1 MKQLGKHPKALA
13 AIAVWL
19 VCALLLTACGAGSA
33 SGSEPAAQAN
43 AAASSLPAS
52 SFSEPEPEP
61 EPEPI
66 VTTLRF
72 SATGDN
78 LIHNGLYLQ
87 AAQRAGGE
95 GYDFGALYENI
106 APFYQ
111 DFDINWINQEKL
123 ITDELPPSTY
133 PCFCT
138 PAAMGEEL
146 YDVGWRVIA
155 MSNNHAYDQGA
166 AGIAATRR
174 FWAQMPEDVV
184 TTGLFAGEED
194 YENIPIQ
201 EKDGVRIAYLA
212 YTEYTNGLP
221 TPYEAE
227 ANVIYTSE
235 EDVIQHQIELA
246 DAQADIVM
254 VGVHWGVEGSHNV
267 TEAQRVLGQKMADW
281 GADVII
287 GTHPHVVQ
295 AVEVLTAADGRSVP
309 IAYSLGNF
317 VSTQADADNLIG
329 LIFTLNIVKTTQ
341 PDGTSETVIES
352 PAVTPMVM
360 HYDAN
365 YANGRAYLYRDYT
378 DELAAAHG
386 VRARWSSFSKEYIL
400 QVLTEY
406 ISPEYLV
413 LE

>member
-1 MKQLGKHPKALA
+1 
-13 AIAVWL
+13 
-19 VCALLLTACGAGSA
+19 
-33 SGSEPAAQAN
+33 
-43 AAASSLPAS
+43 
-52 SFSEPEPEP
+52 
-61 EPEPI
+61 
-66 VTTLRF
+66 
-72 SATGDN
+72 
-78 LIHNGLYLQ
+78 
-87 AAQRAGGE
+87 
-95 GYDFGALYENI
+95 
-106 APFYQ
+106 
-111 DFDINWINQEKL
+111 
-123 ITDELPPSTY
+123 
-133 PCFCT
+133 
-138 PAAMGEEL
+138 
-146 YDVGWRVIA
+146 
-155 MSNNHAYDQGA
+155 
-166 AGIAATRR
+166 
-174 FWAQMPEDVV
+174 
-184 TTGLFAGEED
+184 
-194 YENIPIQ
+194 
-201 EKDGVRIAYLA
+201 
-212 YTEYTNGLP
+212 
-221 TPYEAE
+221 
-227 ANVIYTSE
+227 
-235 EDVIQHQIELA
+235 
-246 DAQADIVM
+246 
-254 VGVHWGVEGSHNV
+254 
-267 TEAQRVLGQKMADW
+267 MADW

>member
-111 DFDINWINQEKL
+111 DFDINWINQETL

-267 TEAQRVLGQKMADW
+267 TEEQRVLGQKMADW

>member
-1 MKQLGKHPKALA
+1 MKQPGKHPKALA

-111 DFDINWINQEKL
+111 DFDINWINQETL